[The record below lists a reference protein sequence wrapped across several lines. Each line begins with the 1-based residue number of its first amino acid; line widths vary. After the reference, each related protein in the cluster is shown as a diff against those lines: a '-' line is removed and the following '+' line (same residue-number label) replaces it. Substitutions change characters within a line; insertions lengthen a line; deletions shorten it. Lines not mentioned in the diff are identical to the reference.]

1 MEVMPVTD
9 GIEQMN
15 LPTPSTGPSMT
26 PNMDPTDI
34 IDGLEMS
41 MLSESGD
48 NAAEAENAT
57 LTPIVTD
64 TLVAIQNDAMS
75 RVVLTESCGWTK
87 SLCISTALPLLCHT
101 KNTTELILVD
111 LLDESIVKEACSVI
125 INTPTISSFV
135 LVNSGKHPGLSKGS
149 VECISCLLC
158 STDLRELSIMNCLH
172 IDTPFAVQL
181 LGCSLPH
188 SRSLLRLNLEANG
201 IQDSDFLPLAQGLAS
216 SNPLLSLCLD
226 NNNLGYPGLD
236 MLSEVMSFNERIQE
250 ISVNGNL
257 IRCPTDVWEGYFIQ
271 EQCLVNREMQ
281 RLGSYTAD
289 THSEW
294 PSLWRRKMRK
304 LWRLQF
310 RTNESY
316 KLSIPEWEGVLSWMD
331 PRGYVEQKVKLWMK
345 LEPPPRQT
353 QQDINWRQQ

>member
-1 MEVMPVTD
+1 MEVMGITE

-34 IDGLEMS
+34 VDGMEMSMS
-41 MLSESGD
+41 MLSEV
-48 NAAEAENAT
+48 AAEEDNSALTSIVAE
-57 LTPIVTD
+57 
-64 TLVAIQNDAMS
+64 TLVSIQNDTMS

-101 KNTTELILVD
+101 RNTTELILVD
-111 LLDESIVKEACSVI
+111 LLDESVVKEACSVI
-125 INTPTISSFV
+125 INTPTIRSFV
-135 LVNSGKHPGLSKGS
+135 LVNSGTHPGLSKSS

-158 STDLRELSIMNCLH
+158 STDLKELSIMNCLH

-188 SRSLLRLNLEANG
+188 SRSLVRLNLEANG
-201 IQDSDFLPLAQGLAS
+201 IQDSDLLPFAQGLAS
-216 SNPLLSLCLD
+216 ANPLLSLCLD

-236 MLSEVMSFNERIQE
+236 MLSEVMSFNERIQD

-271 EQCLVNREMQ
+271 EQCLVNRFVLFMIKYHSHPSKIVKIYQKQLQTGKYFVLEVTQ
-281 RLGSYTAD
+281 LPN
-289 THSEW
+289 THSGH
-294 PSLWRRKMRK
+294 LCGGGK
-304 LWRLQF
+304 
-310 RTNESY
+310 
-316 KLSIPEWEGVLSWMD
+316 
-331 PRGYVEQKVKLWMK
+331 
-345 LEPPPRQT
+345 
-353 QQDINWRQQ
+353 